1 MKVELRNMLL
11 ESLLTEKDNRGNII
25 KVYGVSQEV
34 ADWAHNLNDKF
45 SMWIAGSLKDKYNS
59 EMGRRSEEDR
69 VSMEEYARGLSDN
82 YEAIIR
88 VIKTDNR
95 PPMPKPRAEL
105 LSYDMG
111 MDFLGKYRHIEAW
124 LEDPLVDITA
134 ELGQGFL
141 KNMTWDEA
149 LRMADEWHASLE
161 AGGDVEDLLGPKD
174 EVFHDFGNGWMWV
187 MHKDWSCDASRKSM
201 GHCAKA
207 SSRDMYLLRLVNG
220 NREFVTVDWH
230 PTGKYIIQI
239 KGKGNKKPIPKLH
252 KFIVWLITEWGG
264 IKSIRS
270 DEGYLPHTN
279 FHLGDLEPEL
289 AAKIYTDNPS
299 LIDVHTILKFM
310 PENKK
315 DKFIMTLFKDESFLG
330 KLIPYRFSKFFEL
343 VENKDS
349 VNGIIIKHP
358 TFLQEMNEYTD
369 LLAYTVNEMVE
380 GSKYKDKLIEA
391 LLGKEGFLDMVDETL
406 AEVLM
411 KHHSDPDKVE
421 EVIMDYEFGGDE
433 EMDESLYLRESIIK
447 GLRGLL

>member
-1 MKVELRNMLL
+1 M
-11 ESLLTEKDNRGNII
+11 S
-25 KVYGVSQEV
+25 
-34 ADWAHNLNDKF
+34 
-45 SMWIAGSLKDKYNS
+45 
-59 EMGRRSEEDR
+59 
-69 VSMEEYARGLSDN
+69 
-82 YEAIIR
+82 
-88 VIKTDNR
+88 
-95 PPMPKPRAEL
+95 
-105 LSYDMG
+105 
-111 MDFLGKYRHIEAW
+111 
-124 LEDPLVDITA
+124 
-134 ELGQGFL
+134 
-141 KNMTWDEA
+141 WDEA

-161 AGGDVEDLLGPKD
+161 AGGDVENLLGPKD
-174 EVFHDFGNGWMWV
+174 EIFHDFGGGWQWV
-187 MHKDWSCDASRKSM
+187 MYKGNVCDKSRASM
-201 GHCAKA
+201 GHCATA
-207 SSRDMYLLRLVNG
+207 SRDDMYLLRLVNG

-230 PTGKYIIQI
+230 PKHKYIKQI

-310 PENKK
+310 PNDKK
-315 DKFIMTLFKDESFLG
+315 DKFIMTLFKDETFLE

-421 EVIMDYEFGGDE
+421 EVIMDYEFGGDDE

>member
-1 MKVELRNMLL
+1 
-11 ESLLTEKDNRGNII
+11 
-25 KVYGVSQEV
+25 
-34 ADWAHNLNDKF
+34 
-45 SMWIAGSLKDKYNS
+45 
-59 EMGRRSEEDR
+59 
-69 VSMEEYARGLSDN
+69 
-82 YEAIIR
+82 
-88 VIKTDNR
+88 
-95 PPMPKPRAEL
+95 
-105 LSYDMG
+105 
-111 MDFLGKYRHIEAW
+111 
-124 LEDPLVDITA
+124 
-134 ELGQGFL
+134 
-141 KNMTWDEA
+141 
-149 LRMADEWHASLE
+149 
-161 AGGDVEDLLGPKD
+161 
-174 EVFHDFGNGWMWV
+174 
-187 MHKDWSCDASRKSM
+187 
-201 GHCAKA
+201 
-207 SSRDMYLLRLVNG
+207 
-220 NREFVTVDWH
+220 
-230 PTGKYIIQI
+230 
-239 KGKGNKKPIPKLH
+239 
-252 KFIVWLITEWGG
+252 
-264 IKSIRS
+264 
-270 DEGYLPHTN
+270 
-279 FHLGDLEPEL
+279 LEPEL